1 MKSKNCSP
9 IGLFDSGVGGWSVLN
24 AVHELM
30 PHESLIYVA
39 DSAFAPYGD
48 KSPKQI
54 IERSFSIVDFLVGEG
69 CKAIVVACNTATAA
83 AISHLRD
90 HYQVPI
96 IGVEPGIKPAV
107 EQSLTGRVG
116 VMATQYTVESEKFQH
131 LLSRFENKQIV
142 IQPCPGLVELI
153 EAPETL
159 DQQLLEYLSSQLSS
173 FRREGIDTLALGCTH
188 YGFVLDQIKTVL
200 GEAVRIIDTPSA
212 VARELK
218 RRLDSEDLVCEDST
232 CSVQLLTTSEDLVR
246 AQNRVEKLL
255 KRDWVVTHQS
265 IGDKDAKS
273 VI

>member
-1 MKSKNCSP
+1 MKSKHCSP

-48 KSPKQI
+48 KSPEQI
-54 IERSFSIVDFLVGEG
+54 IERSFSIVDFLINEG

-83 AISHLRD
+83 AIVHLRD

-107 EQSLTGRVG
+107 EQSLTGRIG
-116 VMATQYTVESEKFQH
+116 VMATQYTVASEKFQN
-131 LLSRFENKQIV
+131 LLSRFEDKQIV

-153 EAPETL
+153 ETPDTS
-159 DQQLLEYLSSQLSS
+159 DHQILEYLTSQLDS
-173 FRREGIDTLALGCTH
+173 FLKEGIDTLALGCTH
-188 YGFVLDQIKTVL
+188 YGFVLDQIKAVL
-200 GEAVRIIDTPSA
+200 GESVGVIDTPSA

-218 RRLDSEDLVCEDST
+218 RRLEAEGLRCEGSSST
-232 CSVQLLTTSEDLVR
+232 VQLLTTSQDLIR
-246 AQNRVEKLL
+246 AQSRVEKLL
-255 KRDWVVTHQS
+255 KRDWVVKHQS
-265 IGDKDAKS
+265 IGDS
-273 VI
+273 VC